1 MKLKSLTRLS
11 LPTSLPMS
19 LFTSPSNIQS
29 LLMSTSHPNLNQ
41 SPCLVIILSLIT
53 SQCVHLTSTSLRILP
68 KLLLFFLALMVED
81 PSQASTIEV
90 LMKETSI
97 KNMMAQAIVMLV
109 LVTVA
114 HPIDTVVTRMAL
126 ATNMVN
132 LLMALLELERVLI
145 AMVHHTL
152 VITNKEVPMLIGH
165 NLLVQDM
172 ILIHMMELK
181 KLKLSQ
187 FTKEKLSK
195 IILFKDIKD
204 LTVASVLTDPHL
216 IAAINQRS
224 TQAIKMD

>member
-19 LFTSPSNIQS
+19 LSTSPSNIQS

-81 PSQASTIEV
+81 PSQASIIEA

-97 KNMMAQAIVMLV
+97 KNMAQAIVMLV

-152 VITNKEVPMLIGH
+152 VITNKEVPMLIDQ
-165 NLLVQDM
+165 NLVVQDM

-195 IILFKDIKD
+195 IILCKDIKD

>member
-19 LFTSPSNIQS
+19 LSTSPSNIQS

-41 SPCLVIILSLIT
+41 SPCLVNILSLIT

-68 KLLLFFLALMVED
+68 KLLLFFLALMAED

-152 VITNKEVPMLIGH
+152 VITNKEVPMLIDH
-165 NLLVQDM
+165 NLVVQDM

-204 LTVASVLTDPHL
+204 LTVASVLIDPHL

>member
-19 LFTSPSNIQS
+19 LSTSPSNIQS

-41 SPCLVIILSLIT
+41 SPCLVSILSLIT

-81 PSQASTIEV
+81 PSQASIIEA

-97 KNMMAQAIVMLV
+97 KNMAQAIVMLV

-132 LLMALLELERVLI
+132 LLMALLELERGLI
-145 AMVHHTL
+145 AMVHLTL
-152 VITNKEVPMLIGH
+152 VITNKEVPMLIDQ
-165 NLLVQDM
+165 NLVVQDM

-195 IILFKDIKD
+195 IILCKDIKD

>member
-1 MKLKSLTRLS
+1 
-11 LPTSLPMS
+11 
-19 LFTSPSNIQS
+19 
-29 LLMSTSHPNLNQ
+29 
-41 SPCLVIILSLIT
+41 
-53 SQCVHLTSTSLRILP
+53 
-68 KLLLFFLALMVED
+68 
-81 PSQASTIEV
+81 
-90 LMKETSI
+90 MKETSI

-152 VITNKEVPMLIGH
+152 VITNKEVPMLIDH
-165 NLLVQDM
+165 NLVVQDM

-204 LTVASVLTDPHL
+204 LTVASVLIDPHL

>member
-1 MKLKSLTRLS
+1 
-11 LPTSLPMS
+11 MS
-19 LFTSPSNIQS
+19 
-29 LLMSTSHPNLNQ
+29 
-41 SPCLVIILSLIT
+41 ILSLIT
-53 SQCVHLTSTSLRILP
+53 SQCVHLTSISLRILP

-81 PSQASTIEV
+81 QSQASIIEA
-90 LMKETSI
+90 LMKATNI
-97 KNMMAQAIVMLV
+97 KNLAQAIVMLV

-152 VITNKEVPMLIGH
+152 VITNKEVPMLIDQH
-165 NLLVQDM
+165 LVVLDI
-172 ILIHMMELK
+172 ILIHMMALK

-204 LTVASVLTDPHL
+204 LTVASVLIDPHL
-216 IAAINQRS
+216 IDATNQRS